1 MNIRPLFY
9 FLFLFVVFAKCSK
22 KQTATPGTNEIWLEY
37 KMFQPTQLSITKGT
51 TITFTNK
58 DNADHTAHETSNLF
72 YSGKLHSGNSYSY
85 TFNTPGTY
93 YIYCDFHSINS
104 EQTAILVK

>member
-1 MNIRPLFY
+1 MNIRSLF
-9 FLFLFVVFAKCSK
+9 FLLVLVGISAGCSK
-22 KQTATPGTNEIWLEY
+22 KNPPTPTTNEVWLEY
-37 KMFQPTQLSITKGT
+37 KMFQPTQLSIVKGT
-51 TITFTNK
+51 TITFINK

-72 YSGKLHSGNSYSY
+72 YSGKLHSGDKYAY

-93 YIYCDFHSINS
+93 YIYCDFHAINS